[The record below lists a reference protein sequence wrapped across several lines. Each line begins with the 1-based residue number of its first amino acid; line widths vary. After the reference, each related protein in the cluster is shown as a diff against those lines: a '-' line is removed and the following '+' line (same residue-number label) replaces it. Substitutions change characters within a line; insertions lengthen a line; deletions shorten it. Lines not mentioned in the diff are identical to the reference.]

1 MVNSKAIPNAETLLA
16 EDLEKKL
23 TLSPILTLSISLICF
38 SILQV
43 IEKPSDKP
51 RPNSPFK
58 MSESLYL

>member
-1 MVNSKAIPNAETLLA
+1 MLNSKAIPKAETLLA
-16 EDLEKKL
+16 GDLDKKL
-23 TLSPILTLSISLICF
+23 TLSPILTLSLSVICF

-51 RPNSPFK
+51 RLNSPIK